1 MFRAALLLVLALAA
15 FLAQAAMAA
24 KPLREDL
31 PSETFTYPVEVCG
44 FEVLQEAT
52 ANKGKQLTF
61 SDGRQLATGVLKLRL
76 TNLETG
82 ESIALNA
89 SGPGTFITE
98 GDVVT
103 VRARGPWVIALLPG
117 EPTGPGLFYYKGNTT
132 FTVDPAAGVIT
143 SITSTGTPRDLCAEL
158 S

>member
-1 MFRAALLLVLALAA
+1 MFRATLLLVLASAA
-15 FLAQAAMAA
+15 FLVQAAIAA
-24 KPLREDL
+24 PPIREDL
-31 PSETFTYPVEVCG
+31 PSESFTYPVEVCG
-44 FEVLQEAT
+44 FEVLQETT

-82 ESIALNA
+82 ESIVLNA
-89 SGPGTFITE
+89 SGPGIFLTE

-132 FTVDPAAGVIT
+132 FTVDTATGALT